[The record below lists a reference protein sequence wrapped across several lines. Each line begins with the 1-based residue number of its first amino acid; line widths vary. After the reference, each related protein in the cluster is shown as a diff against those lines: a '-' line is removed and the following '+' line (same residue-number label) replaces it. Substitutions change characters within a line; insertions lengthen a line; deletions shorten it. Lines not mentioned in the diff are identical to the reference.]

1 MKLILTENQIN
12 FIKEREIASSL
23 LEESLFKRGKLDRIV
38 KTIKKMLYMGIAV
51 ATIVAVIN
59 KQDIDDETKNKL
71 IEFVKQSEP
80 KIEDS
85 DEFKIK
91 LDACRKYM
99 AIALKNQ
106 GFSFNSTGL
115 KPETLVKASI
125 ETGFDL
131 PFLMAAA
138 HQESCFGAASRSRR
152 TNSVFNVGSY
162 DDGRNVVT
170 YSDPNDS
177 VYGYIDLLNSDYL
190 VDGKTIHDLLKPG
203 RFVNYDNK
211 RYASDKGYERK
222 IKNLRNKILR
232 NYPELT

>member
-1 MKLILTENQIN
+1 MKLILTESQLNI
-12 FIKEREIASSL
+12 IKEHEMVSAVLS
-23 LEESLFKRGKLDRIV
+23 ESLFRTKKINSIK
-38 KTIKKMLYMGIAV
+38 KTIKRVLYLGIAA
-51 ATIVAVIN
+51 ATIIAVID
-59 KQDIDDETKNKL
+59 KQDIGPDVKNEL
-71 IEFVKQSEP
+71 INFVKEAEP
-80 KIEDS
+80 RIEDS

-106 GFSFNSTGL
+106 GYNFNSTGL

-162 DDGRNVVT
+162 DDGRDVVT
-170 YSDPNDS
+170 YSDPNQS
-177 VYGYIDLLNSDYL
+177 VYGYISLLENDYL
-190 VDGKTIHDLLKPG
+190 VDGKTIFDLLKPG
-203 RFVNYDNK
+203 KFVNYDNK

-222 IKNLRNKILR
+222 VRNLRNKILK
-232 NYPELT
+232 NYPELA